1 MGFFDKIQ
9 DTINTAAEQT
19 KVKSQDVQ
27 LKRDRKQSLEA
38 LGEQAYNLYINGQ
51 LTQQELAA
59 GCEAVATVDR
69 QLQEVT
75 NQIQA
80 TRPQVPGAP
89 PQPGAVTPPQAPVA
103 QPGPAP
109 AAPPQAQAPAPPPAA
124 PQAPQEPPAAPE
136 GTVPPPPPPPPT
148 EGT

>member
-38 LGEQAYNLYINGQ
+38 LGEQAYNLYISGQ

-59 GCEAVATVDR
+59 GCEAVAQLDR
-69 QLQEVT
+69 QLQEVA
-75 NQIQA
+75 NQVQA
-80 TRPQVPGAP
+80 SRPQVPGAP
-89 PQPGAVTPPQAPVA
+89 NQPGAVPPPQPEVAAAAPQV
-103 QPGPAP
+103 PAP
-109 AAPPQAQAPAPPPAA
+109 QPPAPPQAQPFATPEP
-124 PQAPQEPPAAPE
+124 PQET
-136 GTVPPPPPPPPT
+136 GGIVPPPPPPPT